1 MAGSE
6 IMKKILRAAQ
16 LGLGGSGSGHLSNYN
31 SFNDEGDIKKL
42 VAVCEKV

>member
-1 MAGSE
+1 MR
-6 IMKKILRAAQ
+6 KILRAAQ
-16 LGLGGSGSGHLSNYN
+16 LGLGESGSGHLSNYN